1 MANGKSEVKGFDE
14 LFKAMDELSEE
25 IGKAK
30 TDRIWRKALEF
41 AFEPVLQA
49 ARAKVPVNTGQLR
62 DHLYLKAHRPTSRD
76 KRAFSYQG
84 ETFMVR
90 VTSSPKREES
100 VVNTVIT
107 KKGKERQVWKNRPVA
122 LASEFGTARNP
133 AQPFLRPALEANVQ
147 VVQDRLGKAI
157 WYEMEW
163 GKYAKKG

>member
-1 MANGKSEVKGFDE
+1 MATGEVKVTGFAE
-14 LFKAMDELSEE
+14 LFKAMDDLSQE

-30 TDRIWRKALEF
+30 TDRIWRNAMEF

-49 ARAKVPVNTGQLR
+49 AKASAPVASGQLR
-62 DHLYLKAHRPTSRD
+62 DHLYIKAHRPTGRD
-76 KRAFSYQG
+76 KRALSYQG

-107 KKGKERQVWKNRPVA
+107 KKGKERQVWSNRPVA
-122 LASEFGTARNP
+122 LAMEFGTAKNP
-133 AQPFLRPALEANVQ
+133 AQPFLRPALESNIQ
-147 VVQDRLGKAI
+147 NIQDRLGKAI